1 MLLPLQSEANDKFN
15 ELEEQLQQIKD
26 QIKVCTVTALH
37 AATAQGDTRTRDIFA
52 ACLLWLAPRRLL
64 MLVSVVD
71 DVSVPQFF
79 SAAAYSLRR
88 GCDKQC
94 VTINIAL
101 ACPVLCCNICCVHQ
115 ADQADLR
122 AFEAATASARSQG
135 LFFKNLYQP
144 DLEEEQ
150 QEVGSS
156 GAAGSSG
163 SSRSRAPLDPAA
175 ARKAAAVVTSSAE
188 EEVSSPF
195 RMYLFGAMA
204 AVLALV
210 VGQGETSGVYGR
222 RGCLQACMHEAG
234 GGDLS
239 SVYVGLLVNGCSS

>member
-1 MLLPLQSEANDKFN
+1 M
-15 ELEEQLQQIKD
+15 
-26 QIKVCTVTALH
+26 
-37 AATAQGDTRTRDIFA
+37 TRRVLF
-52 ACLLWLAPRRLL
+52 
-64 MLVSVVD
+64 VSW
-71 DVSVPQFF
+71 
-79 SAAAYSLRR
+79 R
-88 GCDKQC
+88 
-94 VTINIAL
+94 
-101 ACPVLCCNICCVHQ
+101 PVLSCAVLAQQ

-144 DLEEEQ
+144 DLDEEQ
-150 QEVGSS
+150 QEAGSS
-156 GAAGSSG
+156 SAAGSSG

-210 VGQGETSGVYGR
+210 VGQGTTTGVYSR
-222 RGCLQACMHEAG
+222 RGCMPRPEGECWAAC
-234 GGDLS
+234 
-239 SVYVGLLVNGCSS
+239 VGLLVKGCCELTSSAEEELSSPFRMYLFGAMAAVLAVVVG